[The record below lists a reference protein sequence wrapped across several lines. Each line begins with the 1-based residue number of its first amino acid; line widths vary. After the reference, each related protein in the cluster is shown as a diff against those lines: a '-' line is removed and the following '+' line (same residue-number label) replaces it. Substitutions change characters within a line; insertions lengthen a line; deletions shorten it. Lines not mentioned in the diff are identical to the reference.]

1 MTSAAYQPVAGLGP
15 VERAKLHEV
24 WLLFFISVI
33 ALLVLGVSA
42 IGSSLIATFATVMV
56 FGVLLL
62 IGSIFQ
68 VVSAFWARGWRGF
81 VAHFL
86 VGVLYLMAGVFMV
99 DHPLRA
105 AEGLTLLIAICLTAG
120 GIMRIALSLLNR
132 FEGWGWVLF
141 SGLISFVL
149 GVSIWRQWP
158 VSGLWVIGLFLGIEM
173 VMSGWSWIML
183 GLAVRSVEKQTS

>member
-1 MTSAAYQPVAGLGP
+1 MTSATYQPAAEFSP
-15 VERAKLHEV
+15 AERAKLHEV
-24 WLLFFISVI
+24 WLLFFIGGI
-33 ALLVLGVSA
+33 ALLVLGLSA
-42 IGSSLIATFATVMV
+42 IGSSFIATLATVMV
-56 FGVLLL
+56 FGILLL
-62 IGSIFQ
+62 LGSIFQ
-68 VVSAFWARGWRGF
+68 IVSAFWARRWRGF
-81 VAHFL
+81 VANLL
-86 VGVLYLMAGVFMV
+86 VGVLYLMTGVFMV

-120 GIMRIALSLLNR
+120 GIMRVALSLLNR

-173 VMSGWSWIML
+173 VFGGWSWIML
-183 GLAVRSVEKQTS
+183 GLAARSMQKQPT